1 MSLFNL
7 FHKKI
12 TQGFTFT
19 KLKNEIGTMIWKTK
33 SRRKKEEK
41 KRKKEKKKN
50 HNGGWLSE
58 RRCHGGSGYT
68 VFLLLSS
75 LFLGQT

>member
-12 TQGFTFT
+12 TQGFTYT

-33 SRRKKEEK
+33 SRRKKK
-41 KRKKEKKKN
+41 KT
-50 HNGGWLSE
+50 HNGGWLLE
-58 RRCHGGSGYT
+58 RKCHGGSSYT
-68 VFLLLSS
+68 VFLFLSS
-75 LFLGQT
+75 LFLSQT